1 MTDYLLIT
9 FGPAE
14 DVERNGWYNCKERFN
29 SKRAA
34 IRKGLDS
41 LCIAGCFGYVVI
53 EDGEDWWEIV
63 DESGTEN
70 ATITATK
77 RFTFQVSPAPKLQLV

>member
-1 MTDYLLIT
+1 MDYITIT
-9 FGPAE
+9 FGPAAE
-14 DVERNGWYNCKERFN
+14 LRNGYYNQKERFS

-53 EDGEDWWEIV
+53 EEGDDFWEII

-70 ATITATK
+70 MSIGYK
-77 RFTFQVSPAPKLQLV
+77 HYSYFVEPAPKLQLV